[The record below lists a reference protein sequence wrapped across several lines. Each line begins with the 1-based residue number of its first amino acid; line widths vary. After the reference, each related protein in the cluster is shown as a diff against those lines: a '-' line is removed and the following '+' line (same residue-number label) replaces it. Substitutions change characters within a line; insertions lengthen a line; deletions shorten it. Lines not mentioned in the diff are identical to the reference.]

1 MAVELE
7 ADAAI
12 PGAATPGEESRR
24 LAAWIADYRPI
35 AGVPD
40 ELIGPDGRPRA
51 HWSTLLDTLAGLGQ
65 AGVENRFAA
74 AERRINDMGVTYR
87 VHGETRE
94 RPWPLSRLPLL
105 LTEADWREIAAGVAQ
120 RAELLDLILHDV
132 YGEGRLIAAGA
143 LPAAAVA
150 GSPEFL
156 RPMCGV
162 KPLGGH
168 WLRFYAVDIGRGPD
182 GKWWVLGDRAQAPSG
197 AGYALENRL
206 ILARAFP
213 SLYREMKVRRL
224 AGFFRDFRAGLAAAA
239 TRGDPRI
246 CLMTPGPWSETY
258 SEQVYLARYLGF
270 LLVEGE
276 DLATSEG
283 KLHVRTVAGLKR
295 VDVVWRRVD
304 ADWLDPLEANAAS
317 KLGAPGFFDAI
328 RNGSV
333 AMANMP
339 GAGLIESRA
348 LMSFLP
354 ALARRLLGE
363 DLRLS
368 NVATWWCGQ
377 DAERNEILRAFDSRA
392 ISGAFGDKA
401 EGLDGAPAAIGA
413 ELGAEHRA
421 RLIRAMQRRGI
432 DYVGQEIVKL
442 STTPAWD
449 GGALAPRPF
458 TLRVFA
464 AATQEGW
471 KVMPGGFCR
480 VSDRRDARAV
490 SMDAGAQSADV
501 WVLGGD
507 AVESATTLLPAK
519 NDAPVVRVPGNLP
532 SRAADNLF
540 WMGRYLERA
549 EATLRVVRCLC
560 NRLTETPGNAIQ
572 GRQPIE
578 RCERLLIAWGAAA
591 PFAALHPGAAIA
603 LAAASDADFY
613 GSARAI
619 AGQAKRAASIVRERL
634 SQDMWQLLARLEIR
648 LERASAGAPLEPEIL
663 EMTERALH
671 TLAALSGLM
680 DENFNRVAGWAFI
693 DLGKRVE
700 RAINTCRFA
709 RQFAADDPTMET
721 LDALLELVDSQ
732 ISYRSRYLAGPA
744 LAPTLDIAM
753 LDPFNPRSVAFQ
765 ARRIDEHLA
774 GLPAL
779 VDDGMMEPQRRLAV
793 SLRADLEAEDARF
806 VDAVRVLFVEQRL
819 MALANAISERYFLH
833 ATDPAPADKR
843 SKLA

>member
-1 MAVELE
+1 LAVELE
-7 ADAAI
+7 ADAAGDATL
-12 PGAATPGEESRR
+12 GAEARR
-24 LAAWIADYRPI
+24 LAAWIADYRPMP
-35 AGVPD
+35 GVPD
-40 ELIGPDGRPRA
+40 ELIGPDGLPRA
-51 HWSTLLDTLAGLGQ
+51 HWSTLLDTLAGLGRE
-65 AGVENRFAA
+65 GVKSRFAA

-105 LTEADWREIAAGVAQ
+105 LTESEWRDIAAGIAQ
-120 RAELLDLILHDV
+120 RAELLDRILQDV
-132 YGEGRLIAAGA
+132 YGEGRLVAEGA

-150 GSPEFL
+150 GSPEFI
-156 RPMCGV
+156 RPMRGV
-162 KPLGGH
+162 KPVGGR

-197 AGYALENRL
+197 AGYAIENRL

-213 SLYREMKVRRL
+213 SLFREMKVRRL

-239 TRGDPRI
+239 PRGDPRI
-246 CLMTPGPWSETY
+246 CLMTPGGWSETY
-258 SEQVYLARYLGF
+258 TEQVYLARYLGF

-295 VDVVWRRVD
+295 ADVVWRRVD

-317 KLGAPGFFDAI
+317 RLGVPGLFDAI
-328 RNGSV
+328 RQGSV

-339 GAGLIESRA
+339 GAGLVESRA

-354 ALARRLLGE
+354 ALAQRLLGE
-363 DLRLS
+363 SLRLP

-377 DAERNEILRAFDSRA
+377 EAERDEILRAFDSRA
-392 ISGAFGDKA
+392 IAGAFGDCA
-401 EGLDGAPAAIGA
+401 EGLEGGRAAIGA
-413 ELGAEHRA
+413 ELDAAQRA
-421 RLIRAMQRRGI
+421 RLVRAMETRGM
-432 DYVGQEIVKL
+432 DYVGQEVVKL

-449 GGALAPRPF
+449 GGALTPRPF
-458 TLRVFA
+458 SLRIFA
-464 AATQEGW
+464 AATQDGW
-471 KVMPGGFCR
+471 KIMPGGFCR

-490 SMDAGAQSADV
+490 SMGAGAQSADV
-501 WVLGGD
+501 WVIGED
-507 AVESATTLLPAK
+507 AAEHAATLLPQK
-519 NDAPVVRVPGNLP
+519 NDAPVVRVSGNLP

-560 NRLTETPGNAIQ
+560 NRMTETPGNAIQ

-578 RCERLLIAWGAAA
+578 RCERLLFAWGAAA
-591 PFAALHPGAAIA
+591 PFAAPHSGAVIA
-603 LAAASDADFY
+603 LTAASNADFY

-634 SQDMWQLLARLEIR
+634 SQDMWQLLVRLEIR
-648 LERASAGAPLEPEIL
+648 LDRVAGGAPLEPEIL
-663 EMTERALH
+663 EMAERALH

-680 DENFNRVAGWAFI
+680 DENFNRVSGWAFI
-693 DLGKRVE
+693 DLGKRIE
-700 RAINTCRFA
+700 RAINACGFA
-709 RQFAADDPTMET
+709 RQFADSDPTMET

-732 ISYRSRYLAGPA
+732 ITYRSRYLAGPA
-744 LAPTLDIAM
+744 LAPTLDITI
-753 LDPFNPRSVAFQ
+753 LDPFNPRSIAFQ
-765 ARRIDEHLA
+765 TRRIDEHLA
-774 GLPAL
+774 ALPAL
-779 VDDGMMEPQRRLAV
+779 ADDGMMEPQRRLAV
-793 SLRADLEAEDARF
+793 SLRADLEAEDARRI
-806 VDAVRVLFVEQRL
+806 DGPWMLFVEQRL
-819 MALANAISERYFLH
+819 MALANAISERYFSHSSDL
-833 ATDPAPADKR
+833 APADKR